1 MKAEVSINRNIEMY
15 QTHLMKVQFSQCRL
29 TVHSVARGWLDSQIG
44 FHSSNQMLLLLLG
57 KNVLL
62 FTENV
67 YLP

>member
-1 MKAEVSINRNIEMY
+1 MY